1 MIDSSSKNSAWPHM
15 FMLLRSTMYVLH
27 RSVGRLS
34 GKHGRDIPALTM
46 IQSHK
51 MLQCCRWGTILASVW
66 NVRKPEEDKS
76 AHNKL
81 FLVPGLLPAR
91 LQLEANPLMVKTPF
105 NISLLCQDT
114 IMFIQLLIE
123 WISRH
128 SLVFPTERH
137 ARREVGSTDSREALS
152 PPGFASV

>member
-1 MIDSSSKNSAWPHM
+1 M
-15 FMLLRSTMYVLH
+15 FMLLRSTMYALH
-27 RSVGRLS
+27 RIVGRLS

-66 NVRKPEEDKS
+66 NVRKTEEDTS

-91 LQLEANPLMVKTPF
+91 LQLEANPYMVKTPF
-105 NISLLCQDT
+105 NIALLCQHT
-114 IMFIQLLIE
+114 IMFIMGDIQLLIE
-123 WISRH
+123 SISRN
-128 SLVFPTERH
+128 SLVFPPERH
-137 ARREVGSTDSREALS
+137 ARREVGSTDSREAL
-152 PPGFASV
+152 PSV